1 MPAGELRLCHRLTL
15 APHLNLPTRI
25 KVYITDT
32 PPLPMVWDAFL
43 GDNAR
48 YHPEHA
54 AKLSGGAQRPAC
66 RSDVFFFSSCCVSLE
81 RRARVRAL
89 PRPDVRHAPGE
100 RIVALAQRFHLV

>member
-1 MPAGELRLCHRLTL
+1 MPAGELRPCHRLTL

-32 PPLPMVWDAFL
+32 PPLWDAFL